1 MKVALLQMN
10 VVRRDAV
17 ANIATAER
25 LLQRAGKADLYVL
38 PEMWATGF
46 DVHPDES
53 TFSAG
58 EQGLAWM
65 REAAVKC
72 GCSVAGSLPV
82 LNEKHKAVN
91 RFFCCSA
98 GHDVVTYDKRHP
110 FSPGGEAATYKAG
123 QQMANFP
130 LAGMTI
136 RPLICY
142 DLRFPVFSRC
152 RHGDYDVLL
161 YVANWPAVRME
172 AWRIL
177 LQARA
182 IENQCY
188 VIGVNRTG
196 RDGRL
201 LYNGGSMVVD
211 PTGQVLLCMDEAEDA
226 AVVELQPEHVATV
239 RRNFPVLNDAD
250 DFALQLK

>member
-10 VVRRDAV
+10 VARRDAA
-17 ANIATAER
+17 ANIAAAER
-25 LLQRAGKADLYVL
+25 LMQRAGEADLYVL

-58 EQGLAWM
+58 VQGLAWM
-65 REAAVKC
+65 REQATGR

-82 LNEKHKAVN
+82 LNEERKPVN
-91 RFFCCSA
+91 RFFGCIA
-98 GHDVVTYDKRHP
+98 GHAEATYDKRHP
-110 FSPGGEAATYKAG
+110 FAPGGEAAAYEAG
-123 QQMANFP
+123 QQMANFL

-152 RHGDYDVLL
+152 RRGDYDVLL

-177 LQARA
+177 LRARA

-196 RDGRL
+196 QDGRL
-201 LYNGGSMVVD
+201 LYDGGSMVVD

>member
-10 VVRRDAV
+10 VTRRDAA
-17 ANIATAER
+17 ANIAAAER
-25 LLQRAGKADLYVL
+25 LMQRAGEADLYVL

-65 REAAVKC
+65 REQATGR

-82 LNEKHKAVN
+82 LNEEGKPVN
-91 RFFCCSA
+91 RFFGCIA
-98 GHDVVTYDKRHP
+98 GQAEATYDKRHP
-110 FSPGGEAATYKAG
+110 FAPGGEAAAYEAG
-123 QQMANFP
+123 RQAVNFP
-130 LAGMTI
+130 LAGMTL
-136 RPLICY
+136 RPQICY

-152 RHGDYDVLL
+152 RRGDYDVLL

-172 AWRIL
+172 AWRTL

-188 VIGVNRTG
+188 VVGVNRTG

-211 PTGQVLLCMDEAEDA
+211 PAGQVLLCMDEAEEA
-226 AVVELQPEHVATV
+226 AVVELQPECVAAV
-239 RRNFPVLNDAD
+239 RRNFPALADAD
-250 DFALQLK
+250 DFTLLWQ

>member
-1 MKVALLQMN
+1 M
-10 VVRRDAV
+10 
-17 ANIATAER
+17 
-25 LLQRAGKADLYVL
+25 
-38 PEMWATGF
+38 
-46 DVHPDES
+46 
-53 TFSAG
+53 
-58 EQGLAWM
+58 
-65 REAAVKC
+65 
-72 GCSVAGSLPV
+72 
-82 LNEKHKAVN
+82 
-91 RFFCCSA
+91 
-98 GHDVVTYDKRHP
+98 
-110 FSPGGEAATYKAG
+110 
-123 QQMANFP
+123 
-130 LAGMTI
+130 
-136 RPLICY
+136 
-142 DLRFPVFSRC
+142 
-152 RHGDYDVLL
+152 LL

-196 RDGRL
+196 RDGQL
-201 LYNGGSMVVD
+201 LYDGGSMVVD